1 METRGEA
8 HYINL
13 PLFAAKLYDN
23 LTNIKGINKSFE
35 EIAGF
40 VGNILGQ
47 GNILDVG
54 TGPGR
59 LLVEISRQAPQL
71 KLFGRYISKSMID
84 LAKQNLTIVSDADL
98 RVGNI
103 SLTDFQNDFFNCI
116 VSTGSFYNWDNPV
129 QGLNEIFRI
138 LKPGRSAFV
147 FDTYQDY
154 EKKTFQNC
162 LEQNLK
168 GYNFFRKTISKYFLR
183 KQLRMAYSL
192 NDYYRISEKTKFRD
206 SYEVQPVIL
215 GNLPIYVKLE
225 LKKPYQ

>member
-59 LLVEISRQAPQL
+59 LLVEISKRVPQL
-71 KLFGRYISKSMID
+71 KLFGLDISKSMID

>member
-71 KLFGRYISKSMID
+71 KLFGLYISKSMID